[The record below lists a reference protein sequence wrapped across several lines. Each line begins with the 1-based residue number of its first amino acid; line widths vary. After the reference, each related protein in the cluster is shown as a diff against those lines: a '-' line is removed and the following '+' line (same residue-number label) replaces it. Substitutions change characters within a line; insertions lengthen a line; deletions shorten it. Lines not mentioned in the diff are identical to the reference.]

1 MNVLRKYYGKNIC
14 FYYYGV
20 DHLVMNLYK
29 YIKQNLENNICIY
42 LYINKSVYDM
52 LMNNLDENEK
62 KMIYLVNIEKEIL
75 NVGTSCKDSVE
86 TNIKKIKKKALDNGY
101 WGMSLIV
108 DASKILSNT
117 CNSMYEEFLMTLSKI
132 CSNEKMNILTCYDF
146 IDYMERGKY
155 INENIMKLSYEFHT
169 FRMFGNEIIPVENFV
184 LHDTT
189 AYKRN

>member
-20 DHLVMNLYK
+20 DHLVVNLYK

-62 KMIYLVNIEKEIL
+62 KMVYLVNIEKEIL

-117 CNSMYEEFLMTLSKI
+117 CNSMYEEFLMTLSNT
-132 CSNEKMNILTCYDF
+132 CSSEKMNILTCYDF

>member
-20 DHLVMNLYK
+20 DHLVVNLYK

-52 LMNNLDENEK
+52 LLNNLDENEK

-117 CNSMYEEFLMTLSKI
+117 CNSMYEEFLMTLSKT
-132 CSNEKMNILTCYDF
+132 CSSEKMNILTCYDF

>member
-20 DHLVMNLYK
+20 DHLVVNLYK

-52 LMNNLDENEK
+52 ILNNLDENEK

-117 CNSMYEEFLMTLSKI
+117 CNSMYEEFLMTLSKT

-146 IDYMERGKY
+146 IDYMGRCKY

-189 AYKRN
+189 AYKKN

>member
-20 DHLVMNLYK
+20 DHLVVNLYK

-117 CNSMYEEFLMTLSKI
+117 CNSMYEEFLMTLSKT

>member
-20 DHLVMNLYK
+20 DHLVVNLYK

-117 CNSMYEEFLMTLSKI
+117 CNSMYEEFLMTLSKT

-189 AYKRN
+189 AYKKN